1 MQTNWDCEELCL
13 FLIRSD
19 VTCHQCFIKSV
30 HYKKVFCF
38 TEQWSHVSHGHFLLF
53 WFFYWL
59 TCDVFLDF
67 ISHLESWTCLQIVK
81 MLMCCGMY
89 FFYQF
94 MHVQFAGNH
103 PMIFNSKYHAVLLK
117 NHESKQR
124 KCSSSIVASI
134 HSPNRSSSESG
145 VCPSISGP
153 RPGTLWTDGQS
164 ITGHTDTFIHR
175 DDLVSSFN

>member
-1 MQTNWDCEELCL
+1 MPTNCQNA
-13 FLIRSD
+13 D
-19 VTCHQCFIKSV
+19 VLWN
-30 HYKKVFCF
+30 VF
-38 TEQWSHVSHGHFLLF
+38 
-53 WFFYWL
+53 
-59 TCDVFLDF
+59 
-67 ISHLESWTCLQIVK
+67 
-81 MLMCCGMY
+81 

-103 PMIFNSKYHAVLLK
+103 LMIFNSKYHAVLLK
-117 NHESKQR
+117 NHESKQ
-124 KCSSSIVASI
+124 KVLFFNFFIVASI

-164 ITGHTDTFIHR
+164 ITGHTDTHTFIHR